1 MKNFLL
7 RFLLATAATVLTF
20 ALSPSLHAQL
30 ANQDPTPAATQQPQ
44 QNEAQMPSSGDTTTQ
59 DAKTFSGRIVKE
71 NGDLVLMDP
80 VTKVSYKL
88 SDPTKAKPYIGKQV
102 KVTGKLDMSSNTIN
116 VERIELLS

>member
-7 RFLLATAATVLTF
+7 RFLLAMAATVLTF
-20 ALSPSLHAQL
+20 ALSPSLHAQP
-30 ANQDPTPAATQQPQ
+30 ANQDPTPTATH
-44 QNEAQMPSSGDTTTQ
+44 QNEAQIPSSGDATTQ

-80 VTKVSYKL
+80 VTKVVYKL
-88 SDPTKAKPYIGKQV
+88 SDPAKATPYIGKQV